1 MPYVVIEDFKLG
13 LDRRKSEAAST
24 PGSLQRLS
32 NAHINR
38 GGEIQKRLAFVPK
51 YQLPAG
57 TFGLAGANGQLTV
70 FASSSLSPPAGVN
83 LQVLTSL
90 SGSAALTGIADVEYF
105 NGKIFVSA
113 DFADGTSRCFYDGAA
128 VTDWDAGSGAT
139 VIQGKRAN
147 ALLTV
152 KNKVYAI
159 NESLLNFSSVDTPRG
174 WNSGSGFGFI
184 NMSNESAGSET
195 LTGMGRYLGLLAV
208 FARRNTQIW
217 FVDPDPLQNAQRQ
230 VLPNIGTFAPKS
242 IVNFGEIDIIFLSDT
257 GIRSLKARDASN
269 SAAVNDVGT
278 LIDDDVIAYMRT
290 LTDAQ
295 KAAAAAV
302 QEPNDGRY
310 ILSLGTQAYVFSYY
324 PSSRISAWSTYDLG
338 FEVSDYV
345 AMDGKVYAR
354 AGDTIYLLGG
364 DDGETYDAAPVVV
377 ETPYIDGRAVAT
389 WKRFTGWDV
398 VSEGEWLVEVNT
410 DPDRPDAWSKIGT
423 LKDGTKATVAGLD
436 LDMVGQSP
444 LIKFKLTNARIGP
457 AKLSKLIIHYT
468 PEPSN

>member
-1 MPYVVIEDFKLG
+1 
-13 LDRRKSEAAST
+13 
-24 PGSLQRLS
+24 
-32 NAHINR
+32 
-38 GGEIQKRLAFVPK
+38 
-51 YQLPAG
+51 
-57 TFGLAGANGQLTV
+57 
-70 FASSSLSPPAGVN
+70 
-83 LQVLTSL
+83 
-90 SGSAALTGIADVEYF
+90 
-105 NGKIFVSA
+105 
-113 DFADGTSRCFYDGAA
+113 
-128 VTDWDAGSGAT
+128 
-139 VIQGKRAN
+139 
-147 ALLTV
+147 
-152 KNKVYAI
+152 
-159 NESLLNFSSVDTPRG
+159 
-174 WNSGSGFGFI
+174 
-184 NMSNESAGSET
+184 
-195 LTGMGRYLGLLAV
+195 
-208 FARRNTQIW
+208 
-217 FVDPDPLQNAQRQ
+217 
-230 VLPNIGTFAPKS
+230 
-242 IVNFGEIDIIFLSDT
+242 
-257 GIRSLKARDASN
+257 
-269 SAAVNDVGT
+269 